1 MECRK
6 PALEAA
12 AGSTGKKF
20 EDRCLARAEK
30 RRKAGSGFVAGCE
43 DAFNAQRSSH
53 LKIINVFK
61 VRIAKPAQSFAAGS
75 REKQNGL
82 QTRIAGSGNVS
93 RLCRA
98 GSNMLSR
105 LS

>member
-1 MECRK
+1 MQK
-6 PALEAA
+6 
-12 AGSTGKKF
+12 AGSGSCSRLYRQKF

-30 RRKAGSGFVAGCE
+30 RRKAGSDFVAGCE
-43 DAFNAQRSSH
+43 DAFNTQRSSH

-61 VRIAKPAQSFAAGS
+61 VGVAKPAQSCAAGS
-75 REKQNGL
+75 RGKQNVL

-93 RLCRA
+93 RLFRA